1 MYNELLVPFFETA
14 MLIRV
19 AKFPISEATA
29 MTHNTVAFIEALV
42 VKVGASSNNE
52 ELSRKSFDAM
62 TYGMLIFA
70 SE

>member
-1 MYNELLVPFFETA
+1 MPFFETA
-14 MLIRV
+14 ILIRV
-19 AKFPISEATA
+19 AKFPINEATA
-29 MTHNTVAFIEALV
+29 MTHSTVAFIDALV

-62 TYGMLIFA
+62 TYEVILG

>member
-1 MYNELLVPFFETA
+1 MPFFETA

-29 MTHNTVAFIEALV
+29 MTHSIVAFMEALV
-42 VKVGASSNNE
+42 VKVGASSKNE
-52 ELSRKSFDAM
+52 ELSQKSFDAM
-62 TYGMLIFA
+62 TYGMIFG

>member
-1 MYNELLVPFFETA
+1 
-14 MLIRV
+14 
-19 AKFPISEATA
+19 

-52 ELSRKSFDAM
+52 ELSWKSFDAM